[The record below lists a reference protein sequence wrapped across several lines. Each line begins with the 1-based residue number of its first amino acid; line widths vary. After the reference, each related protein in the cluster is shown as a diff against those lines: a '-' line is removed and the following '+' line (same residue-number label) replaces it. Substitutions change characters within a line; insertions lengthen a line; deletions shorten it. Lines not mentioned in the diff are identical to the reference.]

1 MEDYSIHLFKLL
13 QGYMGDRESIKK
25 PIEIV
30 KLYLKTTLNSVED
43 LKDEAYIQVIRQI
56 TNHPNQ

>member
-1 MEDYSIHLFKLL
+1 
-13 QGYMGDRESIKK
+13 MGDRESIKK